1 MRVIAVLPCSTMTG
15 DTFEITGETALVT
28 GSSTGIGRSIAER
41 FVAEG
46 VDVVVSS
53 RDQEAVDDVAQALNE
68 GAGTGRAIGIEC
80 DIRDWDAIE
89 ALVEATEAE
98 LGPIDVLVNN
108 AGASFESPFEDLS
121 ENAWDTIVDINL
133 SGAFNCCRVVGDRMI
148 ANDGGTI
155 VNVSSV
161 AARDGAPQMT
171 HYAAAKAGMNNL
183 TRTLGYEWAPYDVR
197 INGIMPG
204 LVVTEGLES
213 QRNISAEDVDTE
225 SVDRQI
231 GLPDEVARVVQF
243 LASPGAQ
250 YIQGETIVVEGVPR
264 IPHTEHH
271 DV

>member
-1 MRVIAVLPCSTMTG
+1 
-15 DTFEITGETALVT
+15 
-28 GSSTGIGRSIAER
+28 
-41 FVAEG
+41 
-46 VDVVVSS
+46 VVSS
-53 RDQEAVDDVAQALNE
+53 RDQDAVDAVAEDINDSA
-68 GAGTGRAIGIEC
+68 AAGRATGIEC

-108 AGASFESPFEDLS
+108 AGASFEAPLEELS
-121 ENAWDTIVDINL
+121 QNAWQTIVDINL
-133 SGAFNCCRVVGDRMI
+133 NGTFNCSRVVGDRMI
-148 ANDGGTI
+148 ENGGGTI
-155 VNVSSV
+155 VNLSSV

-183 TRTLGYEWAPYDVR
+183 TRTLGYEWASYDVR
-197 INGIMPG
+197 VNGIMPG
-204 LVVTEGLES
+204 LVLTEGLEN
-213 QRNISAEDVDTE
+213 QRSVSADDIDTDE
-225 SVDRQI
+225 VDRQI
-231 GLPDEVARVVQF
+231 GLPDEIARVVQF

>member
-1 MRVIAVLPCSTMTG
+1 MAE
-15 DTFEITGETALVT
+15 DTFDIVGEVALVT
-28 GSSTGIGRSIAER
+28 GSSKGIGRAIAER
-41 FVAEG
+41 FAAAG

-53 RDQEAVDDVAQALNE
+53 RDQEAVDAVAEDINDS
-68 GAGTGRAIGIEC
+68 GADGRAIGIEC
-80 DIRDWDAIE
+80 DIRDWDEIE
-89 ALVEATEAE
+89 ALVEATEPE

-108 AGASFESPFEDLS
+108 AGASFEAPFGELS
-121 ENAWDTIVDINL
+121 QNAWQTIVDINL
-133 SGAFNCCRVVGDRMI
+133 NGAFNCSRVVGDRMI
-148 ANDGGTI
+148 ENGGGTI
-155 VNVSSV
+155 VNLSSV

-183 TRTLGYEWAPYDVR
+183 TRTLGYEWAGYDVR

-204 LVVTEGLES
+204 LVLTEGLES
-213 QRNISAEDVDTE
+213 QRSVSAADIDTDK
-225 SVDRQI
+225 VDRQI
-231 GLPDEVARVVQF
+231 GLPDEIARVVQF

>member
-1 MRVIAVLPCSTMTG
+1 MTE
-15 DTFEITGETALVT
+15 DTFDITGEVALVT
-28 GSSTGIGRSIAER
+28 GSSTGIGRAIAER
-41 FVAEG
+41 FADKG

-53 RDQEAVDDVAQALNE
+53 RDQDAVDAVAEDINDSA
-68 GAGTGRAIGIEC
+68 AAGRAIGIEC
-80 DIRDWDAIE
+80 DIRDWDAIA

-108 AGASFESPFEDLS
+108 AGASFEAPLEELS
-121 ENAWDTIVDINL
+121 QNAWQTIVDINL
-133 SGAFNCCRVVGDRMI
+133 NGTFNCSRVVGNRMI
-148 ANDGGTI
+148 ENGGGTI
-155 VNVSSV
+155 VNLSSV

-183 TRTLGYEWAPYDVR
+183 TRTLGYEWASYDVR
-197 INGIMPG
+197 VNGIMPG
-204 LVVTEGLES
+204 LVLTEGLES
-213 QRNISAEDVDTE
+213 QRSVSADDIDTDE
-225 SVDRQI
+225 VDRQI
-231 GLPDEVARVVQF
+231 GLPDEIARVVQF

>member
-1 MRVIAVLPCSTMTG
+1 MTE
-15 DTFEITGETALVT
+15 DMFDITGEVALVT
-28 GSSTGIGRSIAER
+28 GSSTGIGRAIAER
-41 FVAEG
+41 FADKG

-53 RDQEAVDDVAQALNE
+53 RDQEAVDAVAEDINDSAT
-68 GAGTGRAIGIEC
+68 AGRAIGIEC
-80 DIRDWDAIE
+80 DIRDWEAIE

-108 AGASFESPFEDLS
+108 AGASFEAPLEELS
-121 ENAWDTIVDINL
+121 QNAWQTIVDINL
-133 SGAFNCCRVVGDRMI
+133 NGTFNCSRVVGNRMI
-148 ANDGGTI
+148 ENGGGTI
-155 VNVSSV
+155 VNLSSV

-183 TRTLGYEWAPYDVR
+183 TRTLGYEWASYDVR
-197 INGIMPG
+197 VNGIMPG
-204 LVVTEGLES
+204 LVLTEGLES
-213 QRNISAEDVDTE
+213 QRSVSADDIDTDE
-225 SVDRQI
+225 VDRQI
-231 GLPDEVARVVQF
+231 GLPDEIARVVQF